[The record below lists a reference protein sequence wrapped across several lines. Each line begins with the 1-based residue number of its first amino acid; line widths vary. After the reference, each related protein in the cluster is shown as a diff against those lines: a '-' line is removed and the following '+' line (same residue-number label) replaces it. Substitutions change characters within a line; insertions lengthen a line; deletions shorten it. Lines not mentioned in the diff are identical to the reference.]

1 MEKIKIYIVLFV
13 TFFWLPLTAQE
24 TQKVI
29 HQAME
34 QEISRNMKNLHLEGM
49 KDPFYIGLNVVDL
62 NIFSLQSSLGAL
74 VRLNELPNR
83 IACNNQVLVG
93 DYNNNNLNYSDP
105 KASSYFMRTFGMLPL
120 DNSAKE
126 IQRRLWTYFDRA
138 YKLSAEIYESK
149 QSALKSKT
157 QDEDIVGLPDFIAGE
172 KTFVEIPEIS
182 IKFDN
187 QKLIQYSNDISA
199 AFKSYKSLTGSWA
212 RLNGYKANIYYS
224 NSEGSKASYPASVLR
239 LVIQA
244 ETQASS
250 GEIFELYQIYHALN
264 ETDLP
269 TKEQVVQDV
278 KILAE
283 TLSAL
288 KDAPVFDD
296 VYNGPVLFEGQA
308 ASEVVRKTMFYARNE
323 NLCAMRKPVTGN
335 TGMNPAMQNRVSAD
349 DRIDKKV
356 SAEGLS
362 VVAKPL
368 MKSYNK
374 VFLVGTYPIDMDG
387 IVPPESTPLIE
398 NGILKNLLSGRSPTS
413 KIKQP
418 NGHVRLPFTS
428 LNPMVVPGV
437 IEVDYKDAVSKDE
450 LKKKLL
456 EMAKEEG
463 LEYALIVREMTPNM
477 SELKRVYKVDVKT
490 GEEKLIR
497 SAAFKGLTLNDLR
510 KIAGAGNQKIVL
522 NTTAGE
528 DIQHKFDF
536 VNGCPASFI
545 TPNAFLFKDIEVN
558 KVSKPNMAKL
568 PIVKNPLEL

>member
-1 MEKIKIYIVLFV
+1 
-13 TFFWLPLTAQE
+13 
-24 TQKVI
+24 
-29 HQAME
+29 
-34 QEISRNMKNLHLEGM
+34 
-49 KDPFYIGLNVVDL
+49 
-62 NIFSLQSSLGAL
+62 
-74 VRLNELPNR
+74 
-83 IACNNQVLVG
+83 
-93 DYNNNNLNYSDP
+93 
-105 KASSYFMRTFGMLPL
+105 MRTFGMLPL
-120 DNSAKE
+120 DNSVQE

-149 QSALKSKT
+149 QSALQSKT
-157 QDEDIVGLPDFIAGE
+157 QEDDIAGLPDFTQGE
-172 KTFVEIPEIS
+172 KALIENPEIS
-182 IKFDN
+182 LKFDN
-187 QKLIQYSNDISA
+187 QKLTQYSNDISA
-199 AFKSYKSLTGSWA
+199 AFKSYKSLSGSWA
-212 RLNGYKANIYYS
+212 RINGYKANIYYS

-244 ETQASS
+244 ETQSAS
-250 GEIFELYQIYHALN
+250 GEIFELYRIYHALN

-269 TKEQVVQDV
+269 TKDQVIQDV
-278 KILAE
+278 KVLAE

-288 KDAPVFDD
+288 KDAPIFDD

-308 ASEVVRKTMFYARNE
+308 ASEAVRKTMFYAKNE
-323 NLCAMRKPVTGN
+323 NLSATRKPVTGN

-349 DRIDKKV
+349 ERIEKKV

-368 MKSYNK
+368 MKSFNG
-374 VFLVGTYPIDMDG
+374 VPLVGTYPIDMDG
-387 IVPPESTPLIE
+387 TVPPESTILIE

-413 KIKQP
+413 KVKQP
-418 NGHVRLPFTS
+418 NGHVRLPFTT

-437 IEVDYKDAVSKDE
+437 IEVDYKDAVSKEE

-456 EMAKEEG
+456 EMAREEG

-497 SAAFKGLTLNDLR
+497 SASFKGLTLNDLR
-510 KIAGAGNQKIVL
+510 KITGAGNQKIVL

-536 VNGCPASFI
+536 VNGCPATFI
-545 TPNAFLFKDIEVN
+545 TPDAFLFKDIEVS

-568 PIVKNPLEL
+568 PIVKNPLEM

>member
-278 KILAE
+278 KVLAE

-374 VFLVGTYPIDMDG
+374 VSLVGTYPIDMDG

-545 TPNAFLFKDIEVN
+545 TPDAFLFKDIEVN

>member
-1 MEKIKIYIVLFV
+1 MKKTNIYIVLFV
-13 TFFWLPLTAQE
+13 MFLGLSLTAQE
-24 TQKVI
+24 TKKVI

-34 QEISRNMKNLHLEGM
+34 QEISRNLKNLHLEGM
-49 KDPFYIGLNVVDL
+49 KDPFYIGLNTVDI
-62 NIFSLQSSLGAL
+62 NIFSLQSSLGGL
-74 VRLNELPNR
+74 VRLNESPNR
-83 IACNNQVLVG
+83 IVCNNLVLVG
-93 DYNNNNLNYSDP
+93 DYTSNNLNYSDP

-120 DNSAKE
+120 DNSVQE
-126 IQRRLWTYFDRA
+126 IQRRLWTYLDRA

-172 KTFVEIPEIS
+172 KVLIENPEIS
-182 IKFDN
+182 LKFDN
-187 QKLIQYSNDISA
+187 QKLTQYSNDISA
-199 AFKSYKSLTGSWA
+199 AFKSYKSLSGSWA
-212 RLNGYKANIYYS
+212 RMNGYKANVYYS
-224 NSEGSKASYPASVLR
+224 NSEGSKASYPMSFLR

-244 ETQASS
+244 ESQAAS

-264 ETDLP
+264 EADLP
-269 TKEQVVQDV
+269 TKEQVIQDA
-278 KILAE
+278 KTLAE
-283 TLSAL
+283 TLLAL

-308 ASEVVRKTMFYARNE
+308 ASEAVRKTMFYAKNE
-323 NLCAMRKPVTGN
+323 NLSAMRKPVTGN
-335 TGMNPAMQNRVSAD
+335 TGMNPAMQNRVYAD
-349 DRIDKKV
+349 ERIDKKV

-368 MKSYNK
+368 MKSFNG
-374 VFLVGTYPIDMDG
+374 VPLVGAYPIDMDG
-387 IVPPESTPLIE
+387 TVPPEATILIE

-413 KIKQP
+413 KVRQP
-418 NGHVRLPFTS
+418 NGHVRLPFTT

-437 IEVDYKDAVSKDE
+437 IEVDYKDAVSREE

-463 LEYALIVREMTPNM
+463 LDYALIVREMTPNM
-477 SELKRVYKVDVKT
+477 SELKKVYKVDVKT

-510 KIAGAGNQKIVL
+510 KISGAGSHKIVL

-528 DIQHKFDF
+528 DIQHKSDF
-536 VNGCPASFI
+536 VNGCPATFI
-545 TPNAFLFKDIEVN
+545 TPDAFLFKDIEIT

-568 PIVKNPLEL
+568 PIVKNPLEM